1 MCITAHDPGSRP
13 PDDKNHGDDAFRG
26 SLYALGTS
34 QIDALIRSRAVHF
47 PDMADGG
54 TMNSHFRSHTVEES
68 RAFVVTLGIGPTGS
82 GPLNGL
88 RFAVK
93 DLIDIAGHKTGC
105 GNPDWRDTHPPA
117 VTNAVCVDLLLG
129 AGAEC
134 IGKTVTDELAFGLLG
149 ENAFDGTPLNPRA
162 PERVPG
168 GSSAG
173 SASAVACGLCDF
185 ALGTD
190 TGGSVRIPAANCGL
204 YGFRPS
210 HGLISVAGVNP
221 FAPTFDTVGL
231 VARSA
236 EVLKDAAGVLLV
248 LGSEHTA
255 PVEVPEVLLLK
266 ESFSN
271 ADCAVA
277 EALTAPIERWRR
289 LFGAKVREISL
300 AEIDEDAERAGLR
313 SWYETF
319 CTLEWAEIWSSLGF
333 WIESARP
340 RLGPLIEA
348 NFSLVRGLDRTTIGT
363 AVSRRERSYRRLRC
377 FLGRRSLLCTPT
389 APIVA
394 PRKGTLGV
402 GSRSAGDYFVRTL
415 SQTSLS
421 GVGRLP
427 EVTLPLATV
436 GGVPTGLSLLAA
448 HGNDALLLEVAGQ
461 VARAATG

>member
-1 MCITAHDPGSRP
+1 
-13 PDDKNHGDDAFRG
+13 
-26 SLYALGTS
+26 
-34 QIDALIRSRAVHF
+34 
-47 PDMADGG
+47 
-54 TMNSHFRSHTVEES
+54 MNSHFRSHTVEES
-68 RAFVVTLGIGPTGS
+68 RAFVETLGIGPTGS

-105 GNPDWRDTHPPA
+105 GNPDWRASHPPA
-117 VTNAVCVDLLLG
+117 VTSAVCVDLLLG

-204 YGFRPS
+204 FGFRPS

-236 EVLKDAAGVLLV
+236 EVLRDAAGVLL
-248 LGSEHTA
+248 GSEHSA
-255 PVEVPEVLLLK
+255 SVEVPEVLLLK

-277 EALTAPIERWRR
+277 EALAEPIERWRR
-289 LFGAKVREISL
+289 AFGARVREISL
-300 AEIDEDAERAGLR
+300 AEIDEGAAQAGLR

-319 CTLEWAEIWSSLGF
+319 RTLQWAEIWSSLGS
-333 WIESARP
+333 WIEGARP
-340 RLGPLIEA
+340 RLGPLIEE
-348 NFSLVRGLDRTTIGT
+348 NFSLVRGLDRTTIG
-363 AVSRRERSYRRLRC
+363 AALSRRERSYRRLRC
-377 FLGRRSLLCTPT
+377 FLGRATLLCIPT

-394 PRKGTLGV
+394 PRKGTMGV
-402 GSRSAGDYFVRTL
+402 GARSASDYFVRTL

-421 GVGRLP
+421 GIGRLP
-427 EVTLPLATV
+427 EVTLPLATA
-436 GGVPTGLSLLAA
+436 GGVPAGLSLLAA
-448 HGNDALLLEVAGQ
+448 HGNDTLLLEVAGQ
-461 VARAATG
+461 VARAATD